1 MKISVSLWLNRGMK
15 INKRIFL
22 SILIIGLGGIISFP
36 NIMRSLSKQDEI
48 DPETVKTEYDEK
60 ATTGIFNNQIVKI
73 PETNY
78 LDQKVLGE
86 IDKQTSNSNK
96 RIEVDLTSQKTYA
109 YEGDNLVYTFLI
121 SSGSWDRTPTG
132 DFEIWTKVKS
142 QKMSGGSKELG
153 TYFYL
158 PNVQNVM
165 FFYNE
170 KTAKKLGYS
179 FHQAYWHNNFGVP
192 MSHGC
197 INMTTADSASL
208 YNWAEVGTPV
218 TIYGKYQTILPKII

>member
-1 MKISVSLWLNRGMK
+1 MLRLSLMGYKTKILLL
-15 INKRIFL
+15 IPL
-22 SILIIGLGGIISFP
+22 ILILAGINLTP
-36 NIMRSLSKQDEI
+36 YVVRGLSKQDEI
-48 DPETVKTEYDEK
+48 DPEHVVEDYDPNAKEGVFNNKIVKVPEITPINETVLGDSVEKTEISK
-60 ATTGIFNNQIVKI
+60 K
-73 PETNY
+73 
-78 LDQKVLGE
+78 
-86 IDKQTSNSNK
+86 
-96 RIEVDLTSQKTYA
+96 IEVDLTKQRVYT
-109 YEGDNLVYTFLI
+109 YEGDKLIDSFLI

-132 DFEIWTKVKS
+132 TFKIWTKVKA

-170 KTAKKLGYS
+170 KYERKLGYS
-179 FHQAYWHNNFGVP
+179 LHQAYWHNNFGVP

-197 INMTTADSASL
+197 INMTTADSAKL

-218 TIYGKYQTILPKII
+218 VIYGKYQTILPKV